1 MGVSES
7 ERGQLEGLIKSA
19 KSEDHGL
26 RSAGSVA
33 GRLEGGRGWP
43 GVSPGDAARA
53 TSNVGGTHQR
63 LRVVPGKVSSIILL
77 HNRLCY
83 LYVVLFV

>member
-1 MGVSES
+1 MAYEV
-7 ERGQLEGLIKSA
+7 Q
-19 KSEDHGL
+19 
-26 RSAGSVA
+26 
-33 GRLEGGRGWP
+33 GRLLGGWREEGGGQA
-43 GVSPGDAARA
+43 SPQEMLPRA
-53 TSNVGGTHQR
+53 TNVGGTHQR